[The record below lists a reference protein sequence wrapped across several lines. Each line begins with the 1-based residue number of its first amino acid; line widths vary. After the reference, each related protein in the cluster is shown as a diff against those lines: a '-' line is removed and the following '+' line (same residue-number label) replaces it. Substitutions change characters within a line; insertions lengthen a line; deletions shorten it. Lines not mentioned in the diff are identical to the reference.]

1 MTQVEDVVHHAKAE
15 LNTVDVGWRANN
27 FPRARIHWYQWS
39 SIIGPCRKP
48 PILFRDE
55 VDHDPMLPS
64 ELWTPYWLV
73 SSWCYN
79 CIPVVNLPCLGA
91 SGSRWV
97 ENLGCW
103 RMPRISSLIP
113 CLHSNNV
120 LLLGLRKGWQTW
132 PEEWSC
138 SYRISYRL
146 LSLEYWSTH
155 GQMTTF
161 TSETG
166 RIWKNLKMT
175 NEIWCG
181 SSYFYCKEYI
191 FLKSFNL
198 RTQCW

>member
-1 MTQVEDVVHHAKAE
+1 MQTTSREPAFIDISDRQQSD
-15 LNTVDVGWRANN
+15 LVGSLR
-27 FPRARIHWYQWS
+27 YYS
-39 SIIGPCRKP
+39 ETKSI
-48 PILFRDE
+48 
-55 VDHDPMLPS
+55 HDPMLPS

-103 RMPRISSLIP
+103 RTPRISSLIP

-132 PEEWSC
+132 PEEWGC

-166 RIWKNLKMT
+166 RIWKTLKMT

-181 SSYFYCKEYI
+181 SSYFYCKENI

>member
-1 MTQVEDVVHHAKAE
+1 MWSITRKRNWSPWTLADVQTTSREPAFIDISDRQQSD
-15 LNTVDVGWRANN
+15 LVGSLR
-27 FPRARIHWYQWS
+27 YYS
-39 SIIGPCRKP
+39 ETKSIY
-48 PILFRDE
+48 
-55 VDHDPMLPS
+55 DPMLPS

-166 RIWKNLKMT
+166 RIWKTLKMT

-181 SSYFYCKEYI
+181 SSYFYCKENI

>member
-1 MTQVEDVVHHAKAE
+1 MWSITRKRNSTPWT
-15 LNTVDVGWRANN
+15 LVDVQTTSREPAFIDISDRQQSDLVGSLR
-27 FPRARIHWYQWS
+27 YYS
-39 SIIGPCRKP
+39 ETKSIY
-48 PILFRDE
+48 
-55 VDHDPMLPS
+55 DPMLPS

-166 RIWKNLKMT
+166 RIWKTLKMT

-181 SSYFYCKEYI
+181 SSYFYCKENI
-191 FLKSFNL
+191 FLKSFNM

>member
-1 MTQVEDVVHHAKAE
+1 MWSITRKRNWSPWT
-15 LNTVDVGWRANN
+15 LVDVQTTSREPAFIDISDRQQSDLVGSLR
-27 FPRARIHWYQWS
+27 YYS
-39 SIIGPCRKP
+39 ETKSIY
-48 PILFRDE
+48 
-55 VDHDPMLPS
+55 DPMLPS

-166 RIWKNLKMT
+166 RIWKTLKMT

-181 SSYFYCKEYI
+181 SSYFYCKENI